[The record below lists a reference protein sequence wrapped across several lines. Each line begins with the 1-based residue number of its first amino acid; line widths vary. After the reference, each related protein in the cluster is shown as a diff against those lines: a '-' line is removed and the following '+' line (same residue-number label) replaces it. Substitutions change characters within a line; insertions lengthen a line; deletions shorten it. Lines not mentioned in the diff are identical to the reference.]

1 MIRRPPRSTL
11 FPYTTLFRSVREEPR
26 CLMAVIGVIAVLLI
40 VLVWFLWPST
50 DAGPARRERPD
61 VDAAE
66 LEAAERDVQEAADE
80 ESVRDWAR
88 ERGKSPC
95 PNSAPQRPPG

>member
-1 MIRRPPRSTL
+1 
-11 FPYTTLFRSVREEPR
+11 
-26 CLMAVIGVIAVLLI
+26 MAVIGVIAVLLI

-50 DAGPARRERPD
+50 DAGPVRRERPD

-80 ESVRDWAR
+80 ESVRDW
-88 ERGKSPC
+88 G
-95 PNSAPQRPPG
+95 PGTGQKPLP

>member
-1 MIRRPPRSTL
+1 
-11 FPYTTLFRSVREEPR
+11 
-26 CLMAVIGVIAVLLI
+26 MAVIGVVAVLLI

-66 LEAAERDVQEAADE
+66 LEAAERDVQEAA
-80 ESVRDWAR
+80 
-88 ERGKSPC
+88 G
-95 PNSAPQRPPG
+95 APWMTPSIRRWGSSSR